1 MYRFILLA
9 LFLVPGM
16 VAAQISSGGVMPDI
30 ALQNMR
36 GGDTSTH
43 ALFGDQGAAFVFWSN
58 DCNWTDQYESR
69 VETLNTAN
77 LPIALIN
84 SNDSVVFPK
93 EAEPGKQYDVAYVRD
108 SGGQLAKFLG
118 AERTPHVFVFD
129 QNKALVYAGGIDDS
143 PADAQA
149 VQQTWLSDVIAQ
161 LSSGQSV
168 SVPSTQSFG
177 CRIKLP

>member
-1 MYRFILLA
+1 MYRLILLTVCLLPSVVSA
-9 LFLVPGM
+9 QVSVGGM
-16 VAAQISSGGVMPDI
+16 IPDV

-58 DCNWTDQYESR
+58 DCSWTDQYESR
-69 VETLNTAN
+69 VEALNTASIPVI
-77 LPIALIN
+77 LVN
-84 SNDSVVFPK
+84 SNDATVFPK

-108 SGGQLAKFLG
+108 LGGRLAKALG

-129 QNKALVYAGGIDDS
+129 QEKALVYAGGIDDS
-143 PADAQA
+143 PADAQE
-149 VQQTWLSDVIAQ
+149 VQEAWFQDAMEQ

-168 SVPSTQSFG
+168 SVSSTQSFG